1 MYGLTKKEFYELI
14 KVLKYYSKEVKW
26 VKIFGSRGRG
36 DYKKSSDIDLAI
48 QFRKDKLLDLKDELY
63 KTSLPYTIDIIDYKK
78 NTNENLKK
86 FIDEEG
92 CIIFLTD
99 ERGKVI
105 MNQNKLKLK
114 LEDLRKALCKLEDSL
129 KKDPHEDDLYLDGI
143 IQRFE
148 FVFELSWKLMKGY
161 LEYDGIEVNSPRGAF
176 REAFKVELIE
186 NGSAWIKMMEN
197 RNRTSHTYNQDTAW
211 EIYDKVKK
219 EYIVLFQEFF
229 KTIDKKIKF
238 DHEL

>member
-1 MYGLTKKEFYELI
+1 MYGLTEKEFYKLI
-14 KVLKYYSKEVKW
+14 DVLKNYSKEIKW
-26 VKIFGSRGRG
+26 VKIFGSRARG
-36 DYKKSSDIDLAI
+36 DYKKTSDIDLVI
-48 QFRKDKLLDLKDELY
+48 QFREDKLLDLKDELY
-63 KTSLPYTIDIIDYKK
+63 KTSLPYTIDLIDYKK

-99 ERGKVI
+99 ERGKMT
-105 MNQNKLKLK
+105 MNENKLKLK
-114 LEDLRKALCKLEDSL
+114 LEDLRKALCRLEDSL

-186 NGSAWIKMMEN
+186 NGTAWIKMMEN

-211 EIYDKVKK
+211 EIYDKIKK

-229 KTIDKKIKF
+229 KTIDEKIKS